1 MPSFLVD
8 AILFDMDGTL
18 IDSTPGVLKA
28 WEVFAADYGLNAVQV
43 AHDAHGRRL
52 YDTLREFCNIHDEEK
67 LQSEIVRFEQAVI
80 DGGPVALP
88 GTLALLQQI
97 GAGSPESASGW
108 TIVTSATSLYT
119 RQALPLCG
127 VPIPPLGL
135 ITSDDVTSGKPHPAP
150 YLAGARRLGA
160 DPTRCL
166 VIEDAPSGL
175 MSGRAAGCKTV
186 AVCTSHARESIIQ
199 SGAAP
204 DYIVKDLTHVS
215 ARWVGEVLEVII
227 DPYDA

>member
-1 MPSFLVD
+1 MPSFTVD

-28 WEVFAADYGLNAVQV
+28 WGLFANDYGLNAVQV
-43 AHDAHGRRL
+43 AHAAHGRRL
-52 YDTLREFCNIHDEEK
+52 YDTLREFCNIHNEEV

-80 DGGPVALP
+80 DGGPVVLP
-88 GTLALLQQI
+88 GALTLLEQI
-97 GAGSPESASGW
+97 GAGSPESGAGW

-119 RQALPLCG
+119 RKALPQCG
-127 VPIPPLGL
+127 VPLPPMGL
-135 ITSDDVTSGKPHPAP
+135 VTSDDVASGKPHPAP

-175 MSGRAAGCKTV
+175 LSGRAAGCKTI
-186 AVCTSHARESIIQ
+186 AVCTSHTQEKILQ
-199 SGAAP
+199 SGAEP
-204 DYIVKDLTHVS
+204 DYIVKDLTSIS
-215 ARWVGEVLEVII
+215 ARWVGEVLEVTVK
-227 DPYDA
+227 P

>member
-1 MPSFLVD
+1 MPSFTID

-28 WEVFAADYGLNAVQV
+28 WEIFAADYGLNAVQV
-43 AHDAHGRRL
+43 AHETHGRRL
-52 YDTLREFCNIHDEEK
+52 YDTLREYCKIRDEET
-67 LQSEIVRFEQAVI
+67 LQREIARFEQAVI
-80 DGGPVALP
+80 DGGPIALP
-88 GTLALLQQI
+88 GALALLKQI
-97 GAGSPESASGW
+97 GAGSPESGAGW

-119 RQALPLCG
+119 RQALPRCG
-127 VPIPPLGL
+127 VPLPPMGL
-135 ITSDDVTSGKPHPAP
+135 VTSDDVAHGKPHPAP

-175 MSGRAAGCKTV
+175 LSGRAAGCKTI
-186 AVCTSHARESIIQ
+186 AVCTSHTREKILQ

-204 DYIVKDLTHVS
+204 DYIVKDLSRWAHV
-215 ARWVGEVLEVII
+215 A
-227 DPYDA
+227 